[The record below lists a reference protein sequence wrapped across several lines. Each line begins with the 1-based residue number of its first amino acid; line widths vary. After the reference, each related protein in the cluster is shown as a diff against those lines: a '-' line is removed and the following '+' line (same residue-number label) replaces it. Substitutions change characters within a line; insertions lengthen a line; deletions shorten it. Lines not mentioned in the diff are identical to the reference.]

1 MEAKLERIGIKHERL
16 YEEDYDL
23 LNDYGFGIYIYFKL
37 LWYLI
42 CLFSFF
48 SLIGLSLMMFYRSHN
63 GYKGLIIKEDYK
75 FYLTTTSL
83 GNIGF
88 SEAKCYHQLMG
99 FDRTKP

>member
-1 MEAKLERIGIKHERL
+1 MI
-16 YEEDYDL
+16 
-23 LNDYGFGIYIYFKL
+23 
-37 LWYLI
+37 
-42 CLFSFF
+42 
-48 SLIGLSLMMFYRSHN
+48 FYRSHN